1 MPLEVVEKTRRR
13 SPVGAPGRG
22 AGGQF
27 YGAQPLPPTQTRAL
41 TGERLRI
48 LRSLKNAGKVFHAQ
62 GIQRD
67 DHWQPPD
74 DLRDQAERFQ
84 VFGLHLP
91 QQSIRSY
98 LAVFRHLTES
108 EPAPPETLG
117 DDVFKTD
124 EGSTADE
131 QDGSSC
137 RRAPP
142 AAGGAC
148 SHPAVAPWR
157 QRLRASSRGRAATLS
172 NLDVAYGGSGDGTGS
187 GTG

>member
-1 MPLEVVEKTRRR
+1 
-13 SPVGAPGRG
+13 
-22 AGGQF
+22 
-27 YGAQPLPPTQTRAL
+27 TQTRAP

-131 QDGSSC
+131 QDV
-137 RRAPP
+137 RRVEGHPRLLGVLVAT
-142 AAGGAC
+142 
-148 SHPAVAPWR
+148 PAVAPWR

-172 NLDVAYGGSGDGTGS
+172 NLDVAYGGSGGGTGS

>member
-1 MPLEVVEKTRRR
+1 MKPHQLAVLLD
-13 SPVGAPGRG
+13 
-22 AGGQF
+22 Q
-27 YGAQPLPPTQTRAL
+27 
-41 TGERLRI
+41 RI

-67 DHWQPPD
+67 DHWQLPD
-74 DLRDQAERFQ
+74 DLRDQAAPFE

-91 QQSIRSY
+91 QLSIRSY

-131 QDGSSC
+131 QDV
-137 RRAPP
+137 RRVE
-142 AAGGAC
+142 G
-148 SHPAVAPWR
+148 HP
-157 QRLRASSRGRAATLS
+157 RLLGVLVATLRWHR
-172 NLDVAYGGSGDGTGS
+172 GDNAFEHLQEGVLPR
-187 GTG
+187 